1 MSVDSI
7 SALQTAYPNYYLDT
21 SAFLDAVRLAISW
34 LGEEC
39 MNKQKAKTQKTDEYT
54 RFEQTLRNLVA
65 VPKSEVDKEKEKY
78 ERQREKE
85 GKRKRPA
92 K

>member
-1 MSVDSI
+1 MS
-7 SALQTAYPNYYLDT
+7 
-21 SAFLDAVRLAISW
+21 
-34 LGEEC
+34 
-39 MNKQKAKTQKTDEYT
+39 KQTQKPKSDEFV
-54 RFEQTLRNLVA
+54 RFEQTLRNLMA
-65 VPKSEVDKEKEKY
+65 VPKSEVDKEKAKY

>member
-1 MSVDSI
+1 
-7 SALQTAYPNYYLDT
+7 
-21 SAFLDAVRLAISW
+21 VR
-34 LGEEC
+34 
-39 MNKQKAKTQKTDEYT
+39 KAKEPESKSEEFS
-54 RFEQTLRNLVA
+54 RFERTLRNLIA

-78 ERQREKE
+78 ERQREAE

>member
-1 MSVDSI
+1 MKSP
-7 SALQTAYPNYYLDT
+7 QP
-21 SAFLDAVRLAISW
+21 
-34 LGEEC
+34 
-39 MNKQKAKTQKTDEYT
+39 KAPKSDEFT
-54 RFEQTLRNLVA
+54 RFERTLRNLMA

-78 ERQREKE
+78 DRQREKE

>member
-1 MSVDSI
+1 M
-7 SALQTAYPNYYLDT
+7 
-21 SAFLDAVRLAISW
+21 R
-34 LGEEC
+34 
-39 MNKQKAKTQKTDEYT
+39 KAKEPEPKSQEFA

-65 VPKSEVDKEKEKY
+65 VPKSEVDKEREKY

>member
-1 MSVDSI
+1 MSKPKEPEPKS
-7 SALQTAYPNYYLDT
+7 
-21 SAFLDAVRLAISW
+21 
-34 LGEEC
+34 EEF
-39 MNKQKAKTQKTDEYT
+39 A

-65 VPKSEVDKEKEKY
+65 VPKSEVDEEREKY

-85 GKRKRPA
+85 GKRKRPV